1 MEDKDVT
8 IRLQAA
14 RIRELEAERDKW
26 KARAEYAENE
36 NYKLY
41 RRDFCQRVFNMIPD

>member
-1 MEDKDVT
+1 MEDKDLT

-14 RIRELEAERDKW
+14 HIRELEAERDRLKD
-26 KARAEYAENE
+26 RAEYAEKE

-41 RRDFCQRVFNMIPD
+41 RRTLWQRVFNMIPD